1 MEMMTGYDKPL
12 SGGVEKTNSDPLP
25 LMGVVSSSVN
35 VIALSVNVT
44 SPSVGKVV
52 TTLSVVDKR
61 HESSGRGL
69 KDEFQKRVGTLYSQ
83 LTDCEIGCD
92 NR

>member
-1 MEMMTGYDKPL
+1 MATAMEMMTGYDKPL

-52 TTLSVVDKR
+52 ATLSVVDKR

-69 KDEFQKRVGTLYSQ
+69 KGEFQKRVGTLFPAHR
-83 LTDCEIGCD
+83 L
-92 NR
+92 